1 MITTDAR
8 EFPAIPRLLAAA
20 LVLMLGGWSAPAP
33 AGANPEAGVP
43 QTVARIEGNVLA
55 RVFFA
60 TNRAILPDREG
71 ADRMG
76 PDRGEPLFGRCGA
89 EFTPIPMVG
98 ELASRIPFHV
108 PSESRDIAFLHRL
121 DREVFWQELAAAAA
135 RTSSGSVVLYVHG
148 YNYGFERTCLMAAE
162 LQRRLED
169 KATLLMFSWPSNGN
183 PADYVADQA
192 DMEWSVPLLTQIVAR
207 LMDEVG
213 ADNVSVLAHSLG
225 SRGVILSLYRLGVLR
240 NDRPLVGELVFLA
253 PDFDAQVFVNLL
265 PELRPLS
272 SRITLYAS
280 SGDAPL
286 KLSQQLSGYPRLGQ
300 AGEHLTVAP
309 GMETIDV
316 SAAGRYQF
324 TGHEYFY
331 YHPLVAADL
340 ETLLSERA
348 GAARRPGLR
357 PLERDGQVY
366 WQISADGS
374 R

>member
-1 MITTDAR
+1 MIINNETR
-8 EFPAIPRLLAAA
+8 FPTLKRLLGVAI
-20 LVLMLGGWSAPAP
+20 VLMLYGWSVPAA
-33 AGANPEAGVP
+33 AGANTEAFDPEPV
-43 QTVARIEGNVLA
+43 VRNEGNVMA

-76 PDRGEPLFGRCGA
+76 PGRGEPLFGRCGA
-89 EFTPIPMVG
+89 EFTPIPVVG
-98 ELASRIPFHV
+98 ELASRIPFFV
-108 PSESRDIAFLHRL
+108 PTESRSVNALELL
-121 DREVFWQELAAAAA
+121 DGEVFWKELAAAAA
-135 RTSSGSVVLYVHG
+135 GTTSGSVVLYVHG

-162 LQRRLED
+162 LQRRLEN

-192 DMEWSVPLLTQIVAR
+192 DMEWSVPFLTDVLSR
-207 LMDEVG
+207 LVDRVG
-213 ADNVSVLAHSLG
+213 GTNFSVLAHSLG

-240 NDRPLVGELVFLA
+240 HDRPLVGELVFLA
-253 PDFDAQVFVNLL
+253 PDFDSQVFVTLL

-272 SRITLYAS
+272 DRITLYAS

-300 AGEHLTVAP
+300 AGEYLTVAP

-348 GAARRPGLR
+348 GAAQRPGLR

-366 WQISADGS
+366 WQISANGS

>member
-1 MITTDAR
+1 MTTTNA
-8 EFPAIPRLLAAA
+8 EGSATMPRLLTAA
-20 LVLMLGGWSAPAP
+20 LVLVLVGWFTPAP

-43 QTVARIEGNVLA
+43 ESVVRNEGNVMA

-60 TNRAILPDREG
+60 TNRAILPDRDG

-76 PDRGEPLFGRCGA
+76 PGRGEPRFGRCGA
-89 EFTPIPMVG
+89 EFTPIPVVG

-108 PSESRDIAFLHRL
+108 PRESRDIAFLHLL
-121 DREVFWQELAAAAA
+121 DKEVFWRDLAAAATM
-135 RTSSGSVVLYVHG
+135 TSSGSVVLYVHG

-192 DMEWSVPLLTQIVAR
+192 DMEWSVPFLTQVVAR

-240 NDRPLVGELVFLA
+240 KDRPLVGELVFLA
-253 PDFDAQVFVNLL
+253 PDFDSQVFVTLL
-265 PELRPLS
+265 PELRPLGD
-272 SRITLYAS
+272 RITLYAS
-280 SGDAPL
+280 SEDAPL
-286 KLSQQLSGYPRLGQ
+286 KLSRQLSGYPRLGQ

-366 WQISADGS
+366 WQISADGF
-374 R
+374 

>member
-1 MITTDAR
+1 MITIDATEIR
-8 EFPAIPRLLAAA
+8 TLPRLLAAA
-20 LVLMLGGWSAPAP
+20 LVLVLGGWLTLAPTAAIAAEPAP
-33 AGANPEAGVP
+33 E
-43 QTVARIEGNVLA
+43 TVVRNEGNVMA
-55 RVFFA
+55 GVFFA
-60 TNRAILPDREG
+60 TNRAILPDKEG

-76 PDRGEPLFGRCGA
+76 PGRGETLFGRCGA
-89 EFTPIPMVG
+89 EFTPIPVVS
-98 ELASRIPFHV
+98 ELASRIPFYV
-108 PSESRDIAFLHRL
+108 PRESRDIAFLDLL
-121 DREVFWQELAAAAA
+121 DRDVFWQGLAESAAT
-135 RTSSGSVVLYVHG
+135 TSSGSVVLYVHG

-162 LQRRLED
+162 LQRRLGK
-169 KATLLMFSWPSNGN
+169 KATLLMFSWPSNAN

-192 DMEWSVPLLTQIVAR
+192 DVEWSVPFLTGILSR
-207 LMDEVG
+207 LVDEVG
-213 ADNVSVLAHSLG
+213 GQNVNVLAHSLG
-225 SRGVILSLYRLGVLR
+225 SRGVILSLYRLGVMR
-240 NDRPLVGELVFLA
+240 KDRPLIGDLVFLA
-253 PDFDAQVFVNLL
+253 PDFDSQVFVNLFS
-265 PELRPLS
+265 ELQPLAG
-272 SRITLYAS
+272 RVTLYAS

-286 KLSQQLSGYPRLGQ
+286 ALSQQLSGYPRLGQ
-300 AGEHLTVAP
+300 AGPYLTVIP

-316 SAAGRYQF
+316 SAAGRYQI